1 MSGEQVAFGLRVFQ
15 FTQSTAWVGVM
26 LAVYFLPFFVF
37 YIVSD
42 VVAGAAA
49 ASDILT
55 RSMMQLAVPN
65 ALRDRALG
73 V

>member
-1 MSGEQVAFGLRVFQ
+1 MSGEQVVFGLRVFQ
-15 FTQSTAWVGVM
+15 FTHSTAWVGVM

-37 YIVSD
+37 DIVSD
-42 VVAGAAA
+42 VVAGEAA
-49 ASDILT
+49 ASNILT

>member
-49 ASDILT
+49 APDILT